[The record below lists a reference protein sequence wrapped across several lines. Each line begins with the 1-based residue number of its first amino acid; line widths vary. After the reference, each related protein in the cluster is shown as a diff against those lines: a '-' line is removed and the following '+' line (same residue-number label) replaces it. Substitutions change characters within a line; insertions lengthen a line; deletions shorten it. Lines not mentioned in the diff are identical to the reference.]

1 MAKNKVQSG
10 DIINFTPSADV
21 KSGDVIKMN
30 DRFGIAMTDIAAG
43 KVGAVA
49 VVGVW
54 EVPKATG
61 EAWVVGQQ
69 LYWDNTNKV
78 VTVSDGT
85 GTNAKFGFAVE
96 AAADTAT
103 TGIAKINA

>member
-1 MAKNKVQSG
+1 MAKNKIQDGNIINYTPGADVSSG
-10 DIINFTPSADV
+10 DI
-21 KSGDVIKMN
+21 IKMN

-43 KVGAVA
+43 KTGAVA

-54 EVPKATG
+54 EVPKASG
-61 EAWVVGQQ
+61 ETWGVGQQ

-78 VTVSDGT
+78 VTTSDGT
-85 GTNAKFGFAVE
+85 GANAKFGYAVE